1 MRLLLIAG
9 LLLVTGACGAYS
21 FPGGGSGQ
29 TGNVHGTVRMY
40 PCAPV
45 EQAGQPCK
53 GLLGT
58 GQAIVFTSGS
68 QTSSTTV
75 DADGNFS
82 IDLPAGTWKVA
93 FKGIARIIS
102 GPNPITV
109 QAGGS
114 VEADYTVDSGIR
126 APGPPQAAA

>member
-1 MRLLLIAG
+1 MKLLLIAG
-9 LLLVTGACGAYS
+9 LLLVTAACGAYS
-21 FPGGGSGQ
+21 FPGGGTAQ
-29 TGNVHGTVRMY
+29 TGNVHGTVRMF

-45 EQAGQPCK
+45 EQADQPCK

-75 DADGNFS
+75 DSNGGYS
-82 IDLPAGTWKVA
+82 IDLAAGTWRVS
-93 FKGIARIIS
+93 FKGVARIIS

-109 QAGGS
+109 PAGGS
-114 VEADYTVDSGIR
+114 VQADYSVDSGIR
-126 APGPPQAAA
+126 APGPAQPAA